1 MLKQSN
7 TQLIIIDVQGRL
19 AKLMHQHEPLFE
31 QLGVL
36 IQGAKLMSLPIVWA
50 EQLPDKLGATTPQI
64 ANLLAPLQ
72 PLSKSTFSA
81 FKQPSMQQAIE
92 QSQCKQVLLVGIEA
106 HICVYQT
113 AMDLLSNGYEVH
125 LVTDAISS
133 RKLENKTLAIER
145 LAQEG
150 AKLTSTEMALFE
162 LQQVAE
168 GEQFRD
174 LIKLVK

>member
-7 TQLIIIDVQGRL
+7 TQLIIIDVQGKL
-19 AKLMHQHEPLFE
+19 AQLMHQQE
-31 QLGVL
+31 QLIEQLALL
-36 IQGAKLMSLPIVWA
+36 IQGAKLMALPIVWA

-64 ANLLAPLQ
+64 ANLLTPLK

-81 FKQPSMQQAIE
+81 FKEPSIQQVIE

-113 AMDLLSNGYEVH
+113 AMDLLAQGYEVH

-133 RKLENKTLAIER
+133 RTFENKSLAIKK
-145 LAQEG
+145 LTHEG
-150 AKLTSTEMALFE
+150 ATLTSTEMALFE
-162 LQQVAE
+162 LQQTAE
-168 GEQFRD
+168 GEQFRS
-174 LIKLVK
+174 LIKLMK

>member
-7 TQLIIIDVQGRL
+7 TQLVIIDVQGKL
-19 AKLMHQHEPLFE
+19 ADLMYQHEELFE
-31 QLGVL
+31 RLTLL

-64 ANLLAPLQ
+64 ANLLAPLE
-72 PLSKSTFSA
+72 PFSKSTFSA
-81 FKQPSMQQAIE
+81 FKEPSIQQAIE

-113 AMDLLSNGYEVH
+113 AMDLLAHGYDVH

-133 RKLENKTLAIER
+133 RTFENKSLAIEK
-145 LAQEG
+145 LTHEG

-168 GEQFRD
+168 GEQFRS